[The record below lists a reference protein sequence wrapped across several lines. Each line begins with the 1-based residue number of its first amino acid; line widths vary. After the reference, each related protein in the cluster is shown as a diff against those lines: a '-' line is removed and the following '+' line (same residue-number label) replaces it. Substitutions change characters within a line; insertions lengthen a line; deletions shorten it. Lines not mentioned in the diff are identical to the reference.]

1 VSRVQFIAEVSSNHR
16 QSLDRC
22 LRFISAAADVGC
34 DGVKF
39 QLFRLEKLFAPEV
52 LQAMPE
58 VRERKKWELPEEFL
72 PDLAA
77 AARVAGVRFGCTPFD
92 VDQVDLLQ
100 PHVDFF
106 KISSYELPW
115 SELLEACAHT
125 GKPVVLS
132 TGMATM
138 GEVRKAV
145 AVLESAGVSDLT
157 LLHCVSGYPAPPD
170 QCNLAALGTMKKTFP
185 SHIIGWSDHSRSQGV
200 IHRAIHRHQAAMVEF
215 HLDLEGEGAEYSSG
229 HCWLPS
235 EIEPVIASAHEGLG
249 ADGSGEKKPAEC
261 ERADREWR
269 ADPHDG
275 LRPVRAAR
283 SRLERE
289 S

>member
-1 VSRVQFIAEVSSNHR
+1 VNRVQFIAEVSSNHR

-22 LRFISAAADVGC
+22 LRFITSASEVGC

-39 QLFRLEKLFAPEV
+39 QMFRLEKLFAPEV
-52 LQAMPE
+52 LQTMPE
-58 VRERKKWELPEEFL
+58 IRERKKWELPAEFL

-77 AARVAGVRFGCTPFD
+77 AARVAGIRFGCTPFD
-92 VDQVDLLQ
+92 VEQVDLLR
-100 PHVDFF
+100 PHIDFF

-115 SELLEACAHT
+115 PALLEACAHT
-125 GKPVVLS
+125 DKPVVLS
-132 TGMATM
+132 TGMATL

-145 AVLESAGVSDLT
+145 TVLESAGVSDLT
-157 LLHCVSGYPAPPD
+157 LLHCVSGYPVPPE
-170 QCNLAALGTMKKTFP
+170 QCNLAAIGTLKTTFP
-185 SHIIGWSDHSRSQGV
+185 AHRVGWSDHSRSQGV
-200 IHRAIHRHQAAMVEF
+200 IHRAVHRHQAAMVEF
-215 HLDLEGEGAEYSSG
+215 HLDLEGEGPEYSSG

-235 EIEPVIASAHEGLG
+235 EIGPVIASSHEGLR
-249 ADGSGEKKPAEC
+249 ADGSGEKQPADC
-261 ERADREWR
+261 EQADREWR

-283 SRLERE
+283 GRLERK